1 MLLMNILMKKKT
13 KEKNNSKIIPSKNV
27 SGIFKRGD
35 LLFEQKDLLIT
46 KSKMYIKVDRKD
58 KNRDFKI
65 FGEPLDESSKYF

>member
-1 MLLMNILMKKKT
+1 MQT
-13 KEKNNSKIIPSKNV
+13 TSFSKIIPSKNV

-58 KNRDFKI
+58 KYKDFKI
-65 FGEPLDESSKYF
+65 FGEPIDNKSKFFD